1 LESENPFPDTRWTLI
16 RRARTAAPAL
26 DEWCRGY
33 WRPVRD
39 YIRAAGHSDHE
50 ADELTQ
56 EFFHH
61 LLRRGADRI
70 LPESLAGAFRA
81 YLKRSVKNFLTDQ
94 WRARQRQ
101 RRGGGATHVP
111 LDEQLDGASAS
122 APDIAFA
129 RAWLVTVLD
138 RALSALRDEMVA
150 AGKADF
156 FEAASGLLD
165 GRRSEA
171 DRSQLAA
178 TLGLSDGAFRVALH
192 RLRQR
197 FRQLVEEELRQTVSG
212 REELDEEIRYLLS
225 IWS

>member
-1 LESENPFPDTRWTLI
+1 MDFPDAFPDTRWTLI
-16 RRARTAAPAL
+16 RRARTTAPAL
-26 DEWCRGY
+26 EEWCRGY
-33 WRPVRD
+33 WRPVRE
-39 YIRAAGHSDHE
+39 YIQASGYPPEE

-70 LPESLAGAFRA
+70 LPDSLAGAFRA

-94 WRARQRQ
+94 WRSRQRQ
-101 RRGGGATHVP
+101 RRGGGVTHVP

-129 RAWLVTVLD
+129 RAWLVTLLD
-138 RALSALRDEMVA
+138 RALSTLRDEMLA

-171 DRSQLAA
+171 DRTRLAA

-212 REELDEEIRYLLS
+212 KEELDEEIRYLLS